1 MKRIS
6 SLTSS
11 GRSTDGVASL
21 EPRKQNTFLLVLFN
35 ASASQGQSRIAAKKV
50 EMMYKEPK
58 YSVTSILANTMNLR
72 FHPPIAKTLRY
83 STSL

>member
-6 SLTSS
+6 SFTSA

-21 EPRKQNTFLLVLFN
+21 DTQKKKQPFLLVLFN

-58 YSVTSILANTMNLR
+58 YSVTSILA
-72 FHPPIAKTLRY
+72 
-83 STSL
+83 